1 MTKQQAI
8 ELMGSVKALA
18 TLLGVSPSAVS
29 QWKELP
35 ESRIWQLQILRPE
48 WFRKIKQ

>member
-18 TLLGVSPSAVS
+18 TLLGVSESAVS
-29 QWKELP
+29 QWKQLP
-35 ESRIWQLQILRPE
+35 EKRLWQLQLLRPE
-48 WFRKIKQ
+48 WFRKVKQ